1 MSDIDENFCQCIEQA
16 IETLHHLT
24 DVLKNLDENLARL
37 MPPGASAPEL
47 QTIQE
52 EAGGA
57 ESNES
62 GVRSRRQSKIAGSGS
77 TTGNSDG
84 VQSPRQSVR
93 NSVRNSAQN
102 SGQNSGRNSA
112 RNSGQNSARNS
123 VRNSQI
129 QSESQRQSQIGS
141 PSPEESTAEN
151 VNENIS
157 LRNSRMSSG
166 FPTADDSGLSQFPI
180 GNGQDESRSSQFRRA
195 DDKSTATQGRMTM
208 FIERFENYVDE
219 MAEKIDTLN
228 NRVVALG
235 YLSPEDSVSK

>member
-16 IETLHHLT
+16 IGTLHHLT

-57 ESNES
+57 EPNES

-93 NSVRNSAQN
+93 NSARNSVQNSEQNSAQ
-102 SGQNSGRNSA
+102 NSA

-129 QSESQRQSQIGS
+129 RSERQSQIGS

-151 VNENIS
+151 VNENNS
-157 LRNSRMSSG
+157 RRNSRMSSG
-166 FPTADDSGLSQFPI
+166 FPTADDSGFSQFPI
-180 GNGQDESRSSQFRRA
+180 VNDQDESRSSQFRRA

-219 MAEKIDTLN
+219 MAGKIETLN